1 MKRIFLWFIPLIV
14 LIVLAALYFRP
25 ESQRLSRKPPGTEA
39 PAAKPPIRHPIEP
52 VATPEN
58 PLPPLT
64 ESDGAL
70 SEALVAVFGQLPEFV
85 YTKDIIHRIVAT
97 VDNLPRDHLA
107 PRLMPVKPVPELP
120 ITETR
125 DEHLVL
131 SPKNAE
137 RYQAYVRLAE
147 AIPTGAAVAVYARFY
162 PLFQEQYEKLG
173 YPDLYFN
180 DRVIEVIDHLLAT
193 PAIDGPLPLVQPR
206 VLYEFADPKLEKL
219 SAGQKAL
226 LRMGRANQL
235 KLKAKLRQIRQA
247 LVSMAPA
254 SPLRNRNSQP

>member
-1 MKRIFLWFIPLIV
+1 MKRILLWFVPLVV
-14 LIVLAALYFRP
+14 LVVLAALYFRP
-25 ESQRLSRKPPGTEA
+25 EGQQLSQKPPATPS

-52 VATPEN
+52 VASPEK
-58 PLPPLT
+58 PLPRLT

-70 SEALVAVFGQLPEFV
+70 SEALVAIVGQLPEFV

-97 VDNLPRDHLA
+97 VDNLPRDHVA
-107 PRLMPVKPVPELP
+107 AKLMPVKPVPELP
-120 ITETR
+120 ITENNA
-125 DEHLVL
+125 EHLVL

-147 AIPTGAAVAVYARFY
+147 AIPTGAVVAVYVRFY
-162 PLFQEQYEKLG
+162 PLFQEQYENLG
-173 YPDLYFN
+173 YPDRYFN

-219 SAGQKAL
+219 SAGQKIL

-247 LVSMAPA
+247 LVLMAPA
-254 SPLRNRNSQP
+254 SPLRNQN